1 MQSEKKRMLCPEDG
15 SELQTTDYKGV
26 PIDECPRCHGRWF
39 DRDEL
44 RKAKDRTD
52 DDLRWLDFDPFG
64 NEADRFTMPSKG
76 KRCPRDSTQMNT
88 LSYERSGVVIDRCPN
103 CQGIWLSHGAFE
115 NIVRHLGRLLS
126 TKQAAELRT
135 DTLSQLV
142 EVVAGP
148 EGVISEVRDFFAVLK
163 MLRLRLAV
171 EHREIAEAAD
181 RIYQL
186 SPLK

>member
-26 PIDECPRCHGRWF
+26 PIDVCPRCHGRWF

-64 NEADRFTMPSKG
+64 KEADRFTIPSEG
-76 KRCPRDSTQMNT
+76 KRCPRDAAEMNALT
-88 LSYERSGVVIDRCPN
+88 YEQSGVVIDRCPR
-103 CQGIWLSHGAFE
+103 CQGIWLNHDEFE
-115 NIVRHLGRLLS
+115 KIVHYLERLLL
-126 TKQAAELRT
+126 TKPAAELRT
-135 DTLSQLV
+135 DTLKQLV

-148 EGVISEVRDFFAVLK
+148 EGVVSEVRDFFAVLK
-163 MLRLRLAV
+163 MLQLRLSI
-171 EHREIAEAAD
+171 ERPEIAEAAVK
-181 RIYQL
+181 IYRY